1 MLTEIIG
8 VPAVLEQLA
17 EESSEL
23 TQAALKYARDIRGEN
38 KTHKDR
44 TEIVKN
50 FHEEICDIMIC
61 LDDLVGAGIVN
72 MDEVELWSL
81 YKTNRMK
88 KRLQEDGY
96 LPKEESADE
105 VDSVDRQEKAED

>member
-8 VPAVLEQLA
+8 VPAMLEQLA

-23 TQAALKYARDIRGEN
+23 TQAALKYARDIRDEN
-38 KTHKDR
+38 KTHKER

-50 FHEEICDIMIC
+50 FHEEICDVMIC
-61 LDDLVGAGIVN
+61 LDELVGSGIIN

-81 YKTNRMK
+81 HKTNRMK

-96 LPKEESADE
+96 LPKESADE
-105 VDSVDRQEKAED
+105 VENSGEGNSTEVE